1 MLGLDRIFGSND
13 DVTLTMDRPHPE
25 SLLDRTVQDVV
36 GKPLDRVDGPKKVS
50 GSATYAAEYHF
61 DDLAYGVL
69 VSATIGS
76 GKVRSIGVDAA
87 RAMPGVID
95 VVIDFANFA
104 AVAQQGGETE
114 APAQGVQDVNYFGQI
129 IAIVVGETFEA
140 ARDAAK
146 QLEVSY
152 DREAG
157 VFDFSVDLPHA
168 EKLPDNNTPAQFA
181 QGDLDSAMV
190 GAAFTIDE
198 TYSTPSQN
206 SVAMEPHASIAT
218 WDDGA
223 LTLYGAYQMPTS
235 DAQQLAKALGLSA
248 KKVRIISH
256 YIGGGFGSKLGIAPE
271 SIAAAIAAKKL
282 GRPVKA
288 VMMRQQVFET
298 TPRRSNT
305 VQRMRLAATKEGKL
319 TGIGHETIVSN
330 LEDQDY
336 FEPAGLS
343 THYLYAGE
351 NRVITH
357 DLVRMNWGLSGSM
370 RAPGEA
376 VGLLGLEGAMDE
388 LADQM
393 GMDPIELRRVN
404 DPAQDPEKD
413 IPFSSRK
420 LMEAL
425 DTGAQKFGWSER
437 RAPGT
442 RREGEWLVGMGVAA
456 AARSNLLMET
466 SAKVA
471 IHKDGTVT
479 VSSAMTDIGTGSY
492 TILTQIA
499 AEMLGVPMDRI
510 TMALGDTNDVPAA
523 GSGGSWG
530 ACSSGSA
537 IYLACETLRGKLA
550 KALGV
555 EEAGLTLKDGQAI
568 GDNRSIALGE
578 LVGEGLEAVGTIKP
592 GQQQKKLF
600 NQSSYGAHFAEVAVN
615 AVTGETRVR
624 RMLGVFAAGRILNA
638 KTARSQCL
646 GGMTFGIGA
655 ALTEDLIHDPRTGQ
669 IVNHDLGEY
678 HVPVNA
684 DVPQLEVMFLEERD
698 IHTNPLHSKGIGEVG
713 ICGAG
718 AAIAN
723 AIYNATGIRVRDFPI
738 TLDKLLP
745 DLPAL

>member
-1 MLGLDRIFGSND
+1 MLGFGSSD
-13 DVTLTMDRPHPE
+13 DVTLTMDKSHPE
-25 SLLDRTVQDVV
+25 SLLDSTVQDVI
-36 GKPLDRVDGPKKVS
+36 GKPLSRVDGPKKVS
-50 GSATYAAEYHF
+50 GAATYAAEYQF
-61 DDLAYGVL
+61 DNLAHGVL
-69 VSATIGS
+69 VSATIGK
-76 GKVRSIGVDAA
+76 GRVLSIDVDAA
-87 RAMPGVID
+87 KAMPGVID
-95 VVIDFANFA
+95 VVIDFKTFA
-104 AVAQQGGETE
+104 RVAQQGGETS
-114 APAQGVQDVNYFGQI
+114 APAQGVQDVDYFGQV
-129 IAIVVGETFEA
+129 IAIVVGESFEA
-140 ARDAAK
+140 ARDAAERIGVTYEK
-146 QLEVSY
+146 QE
-152 DREAG
+152 G
-157 VFDFSVDLPHA
+157 VFGFSTDLEKA
-168 EKLPDNNTPAQFA
+168 KKLPDNNTPAQFE
-181 QGDLDSAMV
+181 QGDLDAAM
-190 GAAFTIDE
+190 GKAAFTIDE

-206 SVAMEPHASIAT
+206 SAAMEPHASIAT
-218 WDDGA
+218 WEDGA

-248 KKVRIISH
+248 KKVRIIAH

-271 SIAAAIAAKKL
+271 SVAAAIAAKQL

-288 VMMRQQVFET
+288 VMMREQVFAS

-305 VQRMRLAATKEGKL
+305 VQRMRLAADKDGKL

-343 THYLYAGE
+343 THFLYAGE

-357 DLVRMNWGLSGSM
+357 DLVRMNWGLAGSM

-404 DPAQDPEKD
+404 EPEQDPEKGV
-413 IPFSSRK
+413 PFSSRR
-420 LMEAL
+420 LMDAM
-425 DTGAQKFGWSER
+425 DIGAKKFGWSER
-437 RAPGT
+437 KAAGA
-442 RREGEWLVGMGVAA
+442 RREGEWMIGMGVAA
-456 AARSNLLMET
+456 AARANLLMET

-471 IHKDGTVT
+471 IHKDGSVT

-492 TILTQIA
+492 TILTQVA
-499 AEMLGVPMDRI
+499 SELLGIPMDRI

-537 IYLACETLRGKLA
+537 IYLACENLRGKIA

-555 EEAGLTLKDGQAI
+555 DDKSLTLKDGQAI
-568 GDNRSIALGE
+568 GDNRSVSIAE
-578 LVGEGLEAVGTIKP
+578 LVGEGIEATGTIKP
-592 GQQQKKLF
+592 GKTQKSLF
-600 NQSSYGAHFAEVAVN
+600 NQASYGAHFAEVAVN

-624 RMLGVFAAGRILNA
+624 RMLGVFAAGRILNEM
-638 KTARSQCL
+638 TARSQCL

-655 ALTEDLIHDPRTGQ
+655 ALTEDLIHDTRTGQ
-669 IVNHDLGEY
+669 LVNGNLAEY

-698 IHTNPLHSKGIGEVG
+698 IQTNPLHSKGIGEVG

-723 AIYNATGIRVRDFPI
+723 AVYNATGIRTRDFPI

-745 DLPAL
+745 DLPAM